1 VHELA
6 LSQAIAESVAE
17 HAAGRPVTL
26 VQVRVGHLRQVVPES
41 LAFAWELLTENSELD
56 GARLE
61 IEHVPAVVSCRR
73 CGITTRLDLPV
84 LLCGACS
91 GTDLELRSGNEFD
104 IRAIEMTEV
113 A

>member
-6 LSQAIAESVAE
+6 LSQALADRVAE

-41 LAFAWELLTENSELD
+41 LAFAWELLTEQTELE

-61 IEHVPAVVSCRR
+61 IEHVPAVVECQRCRT
-73 CGITTRLDLPV
+73 TTRLDLPL
-84 LLCGACS
+84 LLCGTCG
-91 GTDLELRSGNEFD
+91 GTDVELRSGEEFG
-104 IRAIEMTEV
+104 IRAIEFREV